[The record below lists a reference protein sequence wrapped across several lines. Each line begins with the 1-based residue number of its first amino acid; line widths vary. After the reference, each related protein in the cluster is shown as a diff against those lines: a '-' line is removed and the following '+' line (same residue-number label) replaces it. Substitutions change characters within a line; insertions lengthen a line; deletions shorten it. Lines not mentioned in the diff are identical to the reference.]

1 MLITRLQVEVKA
13 LKDQI
18 TSGGLTPN
26 IKFVGQNEE
35 EAKVETTTETNTT
48 AACTHST
55 EATEELY
62 KQKEIGI

>member
-1 MLITRLQVEVKA
+1 
-13 LKDQI
+13 
-18 TSGGLTPN
+18 LTPN

-62 KQKEIGI
+62 K